1 MIIKKL
7 ELENFKG
14 IQKAVLNFEPGLNL
28 IYGENEAGKSSVVEA
43 IVLALFTS
51 ATSTSEKISSLSY
64 KNKHKPFIK
73 LVFND
78 SNKDWMLERNY
89 EENKQILKG
98 SDTTLFRHQDEILAV
113 ILNAIGL
120 PQGAFKKDDLQKQF
134 ENLFIVSQERVEIE
148 KPHEVLKFLLQ
159 KQLTEFKFSPDK
171 AIELLKDF
179 FTEMNKGRSRA
190 AKYPGKMLKL
200 EKKIQEKNNEIHELR
215 SNLEEFKNLKK
226 LVEEL
231 DEKKNKI
238 QESLDAAKNIEAEID
253 RALKSLERA
262 KEYYDFESRFNNMRE
277 VLRIKNKAISA
288 LSHYHFLSMALRF
301 EEKLASILERF
312 RRFKELNE
320 ELKKVQESIAEH
332 KKEISKIPDTIFD
345 DIPKMK
351 SVQKLKD
358 IFASLVEI
366 ENELKNIP
374 ETIEEDFLKAQKIEA
389 EIKVLKKRRPAKA
402 ILKKI
407 NKDKA
412 KLMIDG
418 IEAGE
423 EKSEF
428 EFYDSLY
435 LHHDD
440 IDLSVYI
447 NPKEEEGLITAQN
460 QLNDLLKVYGV
471 NSLKDIYK
479 IKQRSDELKAYRKSL
494 LLEAEPHLAKIGG
507 SFLSDKDYK
516 SLLTTLS
523 HFEEDIKNRYRI
535 EIETSLEVIAARRRQ
550 LEEELARYADQ
561 EKKILKELSNYT
573 LNSNED
579 SYEFISAI
587 QEFHET
593 FKNSFDARKVIS
605 FINDFQKQSK
615 DLEIDIERYKQV
627 EEESK
632 ILKLDEFKR
641 LIEALEN
648 IKEDSEASILV
659 ELATFLKNKELKK
672 EFFSKLQEASK
683 GLSST
688 IEGINESMKRLEN
701 LSTREI
707 KILSKEA
714 DGKTEKDID
723 KKINEFQMKA
733 ARATNSSEDFLE
745 TAVKHLQGKSLIEE
759 LNRVLDDLLSIDI
772 FEVDNAISKLT
783 DIRKRILDAKEKL
796 GTELT
801 DVKITISNIEGK
813 LSKLPDSEK
822 IIDLEAELEKLEGKL
837 EKAKLYS
844 SALDIA
850 INAFEPAR
858 AEYIHSMVSKTSEKA
873 SRFFSHITQDKYK
886 EIRLQSDKDGK
897 IDILAHDAKNDV
909 ILKSSSLSRGAIDQL
924 YLSLRI
930 SLAFAFFPNADF
942 PFIFDESFSDFDENR
957 LANSMDL
964 LAGMIKSGSIK
975 QILIT
980 PCHKS
985 IRDLIINSAEKA
997 EIDINEINLKQ

>member
-14 IQKAVLNFEPGLNL
+14 IQKAVFNFEPGLNL
-28 IYGENEAGKSSVVEA
+28 IYGENEAGKSSLIEA
-43 IVLALFTS
+43 ISLALFTS

-78 SNKDWMLERNY
+78 SNKDWILERNY
-89 EENKQILKG
+89 EENKQILRG
-98 SDTTLFRHQDEILAV
+98 SDDTLFRHQDEILAV

-120 PQGAFKKDDLQKQF
+120 PQGAFKKDDLKKQF

-159 KQLTEFKFSPDK
+159 KKLNEFKFSPDK

-179 FTEMNKGRSRA
+179 FREMNKGRSRA

-200 EKKIQEKNNEIHELR
+200 EKKIQEKNNEILELR
-215 SNLEEFKNLKK
+215 SNLKEFKNLKK

-231 DEKKNKI
+231 NEKKNKI
-238 QESLDAAKNIEAEID
+238 QESLDAAKNVEAEID
-253 RALKSLERA
+253 KALKSLERA
-262 KEYYDFESRFNNMRE
+262 KEYYHFESRFNNMKE
-277 VLRIKNKAISA
+277 VLRIKNKATSA
-288 LSHYHFLSMALRF
+288 LNHYNFLSMALRF

-320 ELKKVQESIAEH
+320 ELKKVQKSIAEH
-332 KKEISKIPDTIFD
+332 KKEISKIPDTIFG

-351 SVQKLKD
+351 SVQRLKD

-366 ENELKNIP
+366 ENELKKIP

-418 IEAGE
+418 VEAGE
-423 EKSEF
+423 EKNEF

-447 NPKEEEGLITAQN
+447 NSKEKEGLITAQN
-460 QLNDLLKVYGV
+460 QLNDLLKIYGV
-471 NSLKDIYK
+471 KSLKDIYK
-479 IKQRSDELKAYRKSL
+479 IKKRSDELKAYRNSL
-494 LLEAEPHLAKIGG
+494 LLEAKPHLAKIG
-507 SFLSDKDYK
+507 SSISLDKDYK
-516 SLLTTLS
+516 SLLKTLS
-523 HFEEDIKNRYRI
+523 CFEEDIKNRYRN
-535 EIETSLEVIAARRRQ
+535 ETETSLEIIAARRRQ
-550 LEEELARYADQ
+550 LEEELVRYADQ

-579 SYEFISAI
+579 FYGSISAI
-587 QEFHET
+587 EEFHET

-605 FINDFQKQSK
+605 FINDFQKQFK
-615 DLEIDIERYKQV
+615 DLEIDTGYVKVQ
-627 EEESK
+627 EESK
-632 ILKLDEFKR
+632 ILRLDEFKR

-648 IKEDSEASILV
+648 IKEDSEASILSG
-659 ELATFLKNKELKK
+659 LATFLKHKELEK

-683 GLSST
+683 ELSST
-688 IEGINESMKRLEN
+688 IEAINESMKRLEN
-701 LSTREI
+701 LSKREI
-707 KILSKEA
+707 RILSKEA
-714 DGKTEKDID
+714 EGMTENDID
-723 KKINEFQMKA
+723 KKINEYQMKA
-733 ARATNSSEDFLE
+733 ARAINSSKDSLE
-745 TAVKHLQGKSLIEE
+745 TAVKHLQGRSLNEE
-759 LNRVLDDLLSIDI
+759 LNRVLDGLLSIDI
-772 FEVDNAISKLT
+772 FGVENAISKLT

-801 DVKITISNIEGK
+801 DVKINISNIEGK
-813 LSKLPDSEK
+813 LSRLPDSEK

-850 INAFEPAR
+850 INAFEPAK
-858 AEYIHSMVSKTSEKA
+858 AEYIHSMVSKASQTA
-873 SRFFSHITQDKYK
+873 SRFFGHITQDKYK

-897 IDILAHDAKNDV
+897 IDILAHDVKNDV

-942 PFIFDESFSDFDENR
+942 PFIFDESFSDFDEYR
-957 LANSMDL
+957 LANSIDL
-964 LAGMIKSGSIK
+964 LARMIKSGSIK
-975 QILIT
+975 QIIIT
-980 PCHKS
+980 TCHKS
-985 IRDLIINSAEKA
+985 IKDIIKRTAEKS
-997 EIDINEINLKQ
+997 EITINEINL